1 MTLSK
6 DQINELTLLSHFL
19 IRPLIR
25 TPTCVCLCGDIV
37 SPTII
42 N

>member
-1 MTLSK
+1 MILTK

-25 TPTCVCLCGDIV
+25 TPTRVCLCGDIV
-37 SPTII
+37 CPIII